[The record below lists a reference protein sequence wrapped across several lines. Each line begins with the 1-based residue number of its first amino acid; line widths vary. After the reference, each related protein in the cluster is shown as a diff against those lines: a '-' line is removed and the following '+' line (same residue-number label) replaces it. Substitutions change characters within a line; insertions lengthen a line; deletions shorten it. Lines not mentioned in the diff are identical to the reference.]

1 MAVIPLSFGL
11 FGGGSD
17 EVTATKA
24 QVLTGYTAITADS
37 ADEPIEGTIPI
48 KSGQTY
54 YPTLSNQSIAQ
65 GQYLGGIQVIN
76 KITPSNI
83 TAGNIKAGT
92 TVKVNNG
99 NADIINVTGTY
110 STPSSGQN
118 PIVSSKVLTGYSG
131 FVNGGAEVKGNIPL
145 KQAQTYN
152 VSGSDQSIT
161 AGQYLNGAQT
171 FRGVTTSNINAE
183 NIKKDVVVKVGD
195 AGNSGRI
202 KNVTGTYTTPSSGQN
217 PVTADKMLSGY
228 SGFVNGG
235 AEVKGNIPLKQAQTY
250 DVSSSD
256 QNITAGQYLNG
267 TQTFRGVTTSN
278 IDAGNIRKGVV
289 AKVGDAGDNG
299 RIKNVTGTYSTPSSG
314 QSPVIAGAML
324 SGYSGFV
331 NGGSEVKGNIPSKSA
346 ATYNVSGSDQTVAAG
361 QYLSGAQTFKGV
373 TTSNIDAGNIKKG
386 VNVKVGD
393 SANTGRIKNI
403 TGTYTTP
410 SSGQSPV
417 TANKMLS
424 GYSGFVNGGSEVK
437 GSIPSKA
444 AATYNTSTSDQSIAS
459 GQYLSGTQTIKAVT
473 TSNISAG
480 NIKKGVNI
488 KVGDANSAG
497 RIANVTGTYTTP
509 SSGQNPVVAGAMLQ
523 GYSGFVNG
531 GGEVKGTIVNR
542 GQFQYGNMAEA
553 GDYYAFNDLP
563 EGAYFKNGAD
573 WAPEARCSKDNV
585 RNYLGVS
592 AEKIAKG
599 QSIAGIWGTWYGN
612 KATIG
617 VSAYDMDAHHNDKYF
632 EQSFTMPA
640 SGTVYYGGCSGGRYF
655 NLNANATCAIYKNGS
670 VMDDRNISNGNYPFR
685 GTMLNKSFSANAGDV
700 IKVVA
705 SCEQGSSA
713 NFIMSSIQA
722 VIVY

>member
-1 MAVIPLSFGL
+1 MAVIPLSFGT

-17 EVTATKA
+17 EVTATRA

-54 YPTLSNQSIAQ
+54 YPTLANQNIAQ

-76 KITPSNI
+76 KITPTNI
-83 TAGNIKAGT
+83 LAKNIKAGT

-99 NADIINVTGTY
+99 NADIIDVEGTY

-152 VSGSDQSIT
+152 VSGSDQ
-161 AGQYLNGAQT
+161 
-171 FRGVTTSNINAE
+171 
-183 NIKKDVVVKVGD
+183 
-195 AGNSGRI
+195 
-202 KNVTGTYTTPSSGQN
+202 
-217 PVTADKMLSGY
+217 
-228 SGFVNGG
+228 
-235 AEVKGNIPLKQAQTY
+235 
-250 DVSSSD
+250 
-256 QNITAGQYLNG
+256 NITAGQYLNG
-267 TQTFRGVTTSN
+267 SQTFRGVTTSN

-289 AKVGDAGDNG
+289 AKVGDAGNNG

-331 NGGSEVKGNIPSKSA
+331 NGGG
-346 ATYNVSGSDQTVAAG
+346 
-361 QYLSGAQTFKGV
+361 
-373 TTSNIDAGNIKKG
+373 
-386 VNVKVGD
+386 
-393 SANTGRIKNI
+393 
-403 TGTYTTP
+403 
-410 SSGQSPV
+410 
-417 TANKMLS
+417 
-424 GYSGFVNGGSEVK
+424 EVK

-444 AATYNTSTSDQSIAS
+444 AATYNTSTSDRTIAS

-542 GQFQYGNMAEA
+542 GQFQYGNMVEA
-553 GDYYAFNDLP
+553 GDYYAFNGLP

-585 RNYLGVS
+585 RKYLGV
-592 AEKIAKG
+592 AAGKIAKG
-599 QSIAGIWGTWYGN
+599 QSIAGISGTWYGN

-617 VSAYDMDAHHNDKYF
+617 ASAYDSRNASDNYA

-640 SGTVYYGGCSGGRYF
+640 SGTVYYGGCAGGWYYSDGDT
-655 NLNANATCAIYKNGS
+655 NATCAIYKNGS
-670 VMDDRNISNGNYPFR
+670 VVNDANISGGNYTFR
-685 GTMLNKSFSANAGDV
+685 GGMFNKSFSANAGDV

-705 SCEQGSSA
+705 SCSRG
-713 NFIMSSIQA
+713 NRGDFIMSAIQA

>member
-1 MAVIPLSFGL
+1 MALIPLNFGL
-11 FGGGSD
+11 GGGGGSD

-54 YPTLSNQSIAQ
+54 YPTLANQSIAQ

-83 TAGNIKAGT
+83 TAENIKAGT

-99 NADIINVTGTY
+99 NADIIDVEGTY

-131 FVNGGAEVKGNIPL
+131 FVNGGAEVKGDIPL

-152 VSGSDQSIT
+152 VSSSDQS
-161 AGQYLNGAQT
+161 
-171 FRGVTTSNINAE
+171 V
-183 NIKKDVVVKVGD
+183 
-195 AGNSGRI
+195 
-202 KNVTGTYTTPSSGQN
+202 
-217 PVTADKMLSGY
+217 
-228 SGFVNGG
+228 
-235 AEVKGNIPLKQAQTY
+235 
-250 DVSSSD
+250 
-256 QNITAGQYLNG
+256 TAGQYLNG

-331 NGGSEVKGNIPSKSA
+331 NGGGEVKGNIPSKAA

-361 QYLSGAQTFKGV
+361 QYLSGAQTFRGV

-417 TANKMLS
+417 
-424 GYSGFVNGGSEVK
+424 
-437 GSIPSKA
+437 
-444 AATYNTSTSDQSIAS
+444 
-459 GQYLSGTQTIKAVT
+459 
-473 TSNISAG
+473 
-480 NIKKGVNI
+480 
-488 KVGDANSAG
+488 
-497 RIANVTGTYTTP
+497 
-509 SSGQNPVVAGAMLQ
+509 VAGAMLQ

-553 GDYYAFNDLP
+553 GDYYAFNGLP
-563 EGAYFKNGAD
+563 EGAYFSNGAS

-592 AEKIAKG
+592 ADKIVSG
-599 QSIAGIWGTWYGN
+599 QSIAGINGTAPVPRDVYVN
-612 KATIG
+612 VTSSSSRQTFYTNQG
-617 VSAYDMDAHHNDKYF
+617 VSTNHYYIEIDGSAFINCNPKCITVQADNNWDFGFFDGYTWAKIQFDPNVCNWYNIND
-632 EQSFTMPA
+632 S
-640 SGTVYYGGCSGGRYF
+640 SGVIITRNKILVPVGIR
-655 NLNANATCAIYKNGS
+655 NLNYG
-670 VMDDRNISNGNYPFR
+670 VR
-685 GTMLNKSFSANAGDV
+685 
-700 IKVVA
+700 
-705 SCEQGSSA
+705 
-713 NFIMSSIQA
+713 
-722 VIVY
+722 IVGF